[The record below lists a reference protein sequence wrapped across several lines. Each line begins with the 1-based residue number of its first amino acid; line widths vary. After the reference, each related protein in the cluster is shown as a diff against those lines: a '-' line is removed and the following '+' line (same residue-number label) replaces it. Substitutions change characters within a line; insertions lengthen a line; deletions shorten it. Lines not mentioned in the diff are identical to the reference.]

1 MTEDFNTFRETQT
14 RLSEEAA
21 MNAVSTTHSSDKLEA
36 EKKKKS
42 TNASTCGWR
51 LPRDARI
58 NGEGNQSASTYRIG
72 VQNTR

>member
-1 MTEDFNTFRETQT
+1 
-14 RLSEEAA
+14 